1 MSPRR
6 PVGAGQL
13 QNLLLAFLL
22 AFSTTAILAEETAPN
37 QIVQTENDQFAPDKA
52 NSIRIRLT
60 DGLLGNLVLGLHRD
74 VSSKFRLGVQG
85 VRLLYLIMSSENF
98 GILQIQQSI

>member
-1 MSPRR
+1 MYKK
-6 PVGAGQL
+6 
-13 QNLLLAFLL
+13 LLAACLL
-22 AFSTTAILAEETAPN
+22 GSLSATAILAEEPGPN